1 MVKTITWTGTV
12 TLHSVRNRVDKA
24 VASLHL
30 SGTSDLSRIG
40 DLRLPSPAERVNAQV
55 RDVFEESGHSVPKR
69 LLSTFK
75 CGQPCVQPPREVWI
89 TLWTTL
95 CTIASCTS
103 ETCVSHDLTEGVEEV
118 GTQLPRL

>member
-12 TLHSVRNRVDKA
+12 TLHSVRNCVDKA
-24 VASLHL
+24 VASLHF

-55 RDVFEESGHSVPKR
+55 RDVFEESGHSVPNR

-89 TLWTTL
+89 TLWATL

>member
-12 TLHSVRNRVDKA
+12 TLHSVRNCVDKA

-55 RDVFEESGHSVPKR
+55 RDVLEESGHSVPNR
-69 LLSTFK
+69 RLSTFK
-75 CGQPCVQPPREVWI
+75 
-89 TLWTTL
+89 WTTM
-95 CTIASCTS
+95 CTTASR
-103 ETCVSHDLTEGVEEV
+103 GVDNAV
-118 GTQLPRL
+118 DNTVHNRFLHVRNMRIP

>member
-12 TLHSVRNRVDKA
+12 TLHSVRNCVDKA

-55 RDVFEESGHSVPKR
+55 RDVFEESGHSVPNR

-89 TLWTTL
+89 TLWTIL